1 MDLKDVAVLVTAI
14 GGAIAGIIGAIFGG
28 YAIFYAAKA
37 KVQADANKGELGA
50 VKQVLGAVIEKSP
63 DEMEAILKEAD
74 RLAAFAAGRRAAV
87 EEKQSP
93 PTPFH

>member
-1 MDLKDVAVLVTAI
+1 MDLKDLAVLVTAI
-14 GGAIAGIIGAIFGG
+14 GGAIAGVIGAAFGG

-37 KVQADANKGELGA
+37 KVQADAVKTEVVA

-74 RLAAFAAGRRAAV
+74 RLAAFAAGRRAATD
-87 EEKQSP
+87 EKNEP
-93 PTPFH
+93 PTPMH